1 MSLNRKLWKQ
11 VCLAGLIAATIAM
24 AQTASSGGAG
34 AQRQTAKIFYA
45 PKPIQPMPYLA
56 PMKPLVRL
64 ADLKAKH
71 AGQANWSE
79 LVVYDKNNRAEV
91 ISAAPGS
98 KVPRHLHSDAPEYWV
113 VQEGRIRFEI
123 EDPPG
128 KFKYFEAAKGDLVLA
143 PERHLH
149 SLEVIGSEPA
159 IRFQVTLPDTTTVY
173 ETKPEHA
180 EKGMEYEPVTLSTGD
195 NPDEVPGDGRPDRL
209 FFNLDELQKEHPGR
223 RSWSDLAV
231 RKNRA
236 HANIICG
243 YAADVKHRPGDLG
256 HYHTDFAEIW
266 VIMRGQQS
274 YDIEGLA
281 PFTAGMGDVVYAPAK
296 RWHRPEPS
304 GEGMSCR
311 LAMTPYPAGNHLYQP
326 RKSGEGTSN

>member
-1 MSLNRKLWKQ
+1 MSLYRKPWSQL
-11 VCLAGLIAATIAM
+11 CFAGLIVATVAT
-24 AQTASSGGAG
+24 AQTESSAG
-34 AQRQTAKIFYA
+34 TGKQPAKIFYA

-64 ADLKAKH
+64 AALKAKH

-128 KFKYFEAAKGDLVLA
+128 KFKYFAAAKGDLVLA
-143 PERHLH
+143 PERRLH

-180 EKGMEYEPVTLSTGD
+180 EKGMEYEPVTLSTGN
-195 NPDEVPGDGRPDRL
+195 NPDEVPGDGKPDRL
-209 FFNLDELQKEHPGR
+209 FFNLDELQKEHPGH

-243 YAADVKHRPGDLG
+243 YGADVKHRPGDLG
-256 HYHTDFAEIW
+256 HYHTDFAETW
-266 VIMRGQQS
+266 VIMRGQQT
-274 YDIEGLA
+274 YDIEGVA

-304 GEGMSCR
+304 GDGLSCR

-326 RKSGEGTSN
+326 RERAEGASK